1 MPALTRSLLQSW
13 CVLRLAHRRRC
24 PAPAPHAPPQVEDLR
39 RKLRELQDK
48 YAALSD
54 DGANSKGVCLLGPT
68 VDSPENVWTSKAQL
82 EVFDVVNSDF
92 MLTQPKKK
100 NRSGS
105 PRLKPLKAAATAAML
120 RPGSPV
126 TARPGTAGGP
136 LNVSAGQ
143 RSPQQQR
150 PRTSAGSLTISPNL
164 YMGGKTHPSGGS
176 PLDRSPMSRGG
187 SKGNLA
193 PICG

>member
-1 MPALTRSLLQSW
+1 
-13 CVLRLAHRRRC
+13 
-24 PAPAPHAPPQVEDLR
+24 VEDLR
-39 RKLRELQDK
+39 RKLRELRDK

-68 VDSPENVWTSKAQL
+68 VDSPENVWASKAQL
-82 EVFDVVNSDF
+82 EVFDVVNSEF
-92 MLTQPKKK
+92 MLTQPKKLKK

-105 PRLKPLKAAATAAML
+105 PRLKPLKATATAAML

-143 RSPQQQR
+143 RSPQQQQQR
-150 PRTSAGSLTISPNL
+150 PRTSGSAAGSLTISPNQ
-164 YMGGKTHPSGGS
+164 YMGGTHPCPSGGSPLS